1 MHDAFCVGIHV
12 YPDGSRGTVHH
23 AVARSR
29 KRLGDVCE
37 GFEVSCVY
45 ERELA
50 ACRRARRERG
60 ARDMTEH
67 LVLSKMNGSRISAS
81 APKGNDLGHA
91 RQQGI
96 QRS

>member
-1 MHDAFCVGIHV
+1 M
-12 YPDGSRGTVHH
+12 
-23 AVARSR
+23 
-29 KRLGDVCE
+29 
-37 GFEVSCVY
+37 Y